1 MPSNIARLGNSH
13 HVDVDL
19 TSLIL
24 FYLILIGLK
33 AIVCKNC
40 ERVSERE
47 IVHVTVVNEM
57 KNIVLILSIYVTI
70 DVFFSITR
78 CMLISL
84 CE

>member
-1 MPSNIARLGNSH
+1 MPSNIARLRNSH

-33 AIVCKNC
+33 AIVWKNC
-40 ERVSERE
+40 ERVRERE

-70 DVFFSITR
+70 DVIFSITR